1 MLLTSSCKVTCIQEL
16 LILYKYRKEAQ
27 KNLEAVFPRS
37 KISSHTSKCLTNYS
51 VHIFCLIPN
60 VLSLILTSQ
69 LLVVQGHDINTK
81 RQVIKR
87 EILIVPFIKLKQLPV
102 NLINWNGTFS
112 LVLCVGIFFTH
123 LTNELY
129 HRIALRRV
137 FVQITEGAL

>member
-87 EILIVPFIKLKQLPV
+87 EILIVPFTKLKQLPV
-102 NLINWNGTFS
+102 NHIDWNGTFS
-112 LVLCVGIFFTH
+112 LVLCMGIFFT
-123 LTNELY
+123 LSSK
-129 HRIALRRV
+129 
-137 FVQITEGAL
+137 

>member
-1 MLLTSSCKVTCIQEL
+1 MSQKAKNTGLKGATSRWEKV
-16 LILYKYRKEAQ
+16 YD
-27 KNLEAVFPRS
+27 PRLGPGAT
-37 KISSHTSKCLTNYS
+37 IRLARPRRWTY
-51 VHIFCLIPN
+51 V
-60 VLSLILTSQ
+60 
-69 LLVVQGHDINTK
+69 LVVQGHDINTK

>member
-1 MLLTSSCKVTCIQEL
+1 MLLTSSCNVTCSVREL

-87 EILIVPFIKLKQLPV
+87 EILIVPCIKLKQLPV

-112 LVLCVGIFFTH
+112 LVLCD
-123 LTNELY
+123 
-129 HRIALRRV
+129 RALNNLR
-137 FVQITEGAL
+137 LS